1 VPKLPPAADVRLEDT
16 TAAASAVPV
25 NVPAAAATVHGLP
38 SVQDAPFTVA
48 VGLASAEFGIALATT
63 ATDGV
68 VVALVTV
75 GVSQPGHA
83 PTATLVTVPVPAS
96 ELHPNPTPGVH
107 ISPFV
112 APSHVGN
119 GSPVGV
125 TPVVSV
131 PSTVFPVCVASA
143 EFGIALATTLR
154 LGVVVEFITVGVS
167 QLGHPATVK
176 LVTVPPLAIVH
187 VPPIRH
193 ATLLIVTVVCAE
205 LATVGAPAPFR

>member
-1 VPKLPPAADVRLEDT
+1 
-16 TAAASAVPV
+16 
-25 NVPAAAATVHGLP
+25 
-38 SVQDAPFTVA
+38 
-48 VGLASAEFGIALATT
+48 
-63 ATDGV
+63 
-68 VVALVTV
+68 
-75 GVSQPGHA
+75 
-83 PTATLVTVPVPAS
+83 
-96 ELHPNPTPGVH
+96 
-107 ISPFV
+107 
-112 APSHVGN
+112 
-119 GSPVGV
+119 
-125 TPVVSV
+125 
-131 PSTVFPVCVASA
+131 VFPVCVASA